1 MIVDPGVLYIAIGF
15 AVGGILKGATGAGA
29 PIVAIPIIALYFNV
43 PVAVAVFVVPNLVS
57 NSIQVWTH
65 RAARVSTGF
74 LIRFAGAG
82 VLGAA
87 LGTWI
92 LAKVPTDALKL
103 AVAVAVVIFIVFR
116 LLRPEWTLPMAAAK
130 RVAAPV
136 GLLAGVLQGASGI
149 SAPVSITF
157 LNAMHLPRPKFIST
171 ISIFF
176 LSMLVVQVPM
186 LAGYG
191 FLTVERLLIG
201 CAATAVLLG
210 FMPVGAFLVRLLSA
224 EAFNRI
230 ILVLL
235 GVLALRLFW
244 DVLSG

>member
-1 MIVDPGVLYIAIGF
+1 MDPGVLYIAIGF

-43 PVAVAVFVVPNLVS
+43 PIAVAVFVVPNLVS

-65 RAARVSTGF
+65 RDARVSTGF
-74 LIRFAGAG
+74 LVRFAGAG
-82 VLGAA
+82 VAGAA

-157 LNAMHLPRPKFIST
+157 LNAMHLPRPNFIST
-171 ISIFF
+171 VSIFF
-176 LSMLVVQVPM
+176 LSMLLVQVPM

-191 FLTVERLLIG
+191 FLTAERLLIG
-201 CAATAVLLG
+201 CAATVVLLG
-210 FMPVGAFLVRLLSA
+210 FMPVGAFLGRLVSA

-235 GVLALRLFW
+235 GGLAVRLFW

>member
-1 MIVDPGVLYIAIGF
+1 VDPGVFYIAIGF

-65 RAARVSTGF
+65 REARISTAF
-74 LIRFAGAG
+74 LLRFAGAG

-157 LNAMHLPRPKFIST
+157 LNAMHLPRPNFIST
-171 ISIFF
+171 VSIFF
-176 LSMLVVQVPM
+176 LSMLLVQVPM

-191 FLTVERLLIG
+191 FLTVERLFIG
-201 CAATAVLLG
+201 GAATVVLLG
-210 FMPVGAFLVRLLSA
+210 FMPVGAYLGRLVSA

-235 GVLALRLFW
+235 GVLAVRLFW

>member
-1 MIVDPGVLYIAIGF
+1 MDPGILYIAIGF

-29 PIVAIPIIALYFNV
+29 PIAAIPIIALYFNV

-65 RAARVSTGF
+65 RKSLISQGF
-74 LIRFAGAG
+74 LLRFAGAG

-157 LNAMHLPRPKFIST
+157 LNAMHLPRPNFIST
-171 ISIFF
+171 VSIFF
-176 LSMLVVQVPM
+176 LSMLLVQVPM

-191 FLTVERLLIG
+191 FLTVERLFIG
-201 CAATAVLLG
+201 GAATVVLLG
-210 FMPVGAFLVRLLSA
+210 FMPVGAYLGRLVSA

-235 GVLALRLFW
+235 GVLAVRLFW